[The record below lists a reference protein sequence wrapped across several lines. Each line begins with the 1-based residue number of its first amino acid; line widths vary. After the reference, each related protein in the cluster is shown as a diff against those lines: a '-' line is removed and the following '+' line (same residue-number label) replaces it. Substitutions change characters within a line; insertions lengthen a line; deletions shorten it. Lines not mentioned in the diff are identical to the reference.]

1 MKFILNKRMHGRR
14 VVIVLVSRPERR
26 WPSTNAAP
34 LFAIAG
40 ALFGLRRLGRRS
52 GATARE
58 AWKALPGDE
67 IVGDP
72 MWQSTRAITIAVPPE
87 QVWPWIVQMGY
98 HRGGWYTPR
107 WVDRWV
113 WHIDNP
119 SAEALLPDLQ
129 GLTVGDVVPDGEPGT
144 AWYDVVELEP
154 ARHLVLYSTTHVP
167 PALGR
172 VMHVAWTWTFVLEPI
187 PTGTRLRLRARA
199 RGNVVAFLFWHLIVV
214 PSDYVMAP
222 AMLDG
227 IRERAER
234 ASPATPPGPTEPSPT
249 G

>member
-1 MKFILNKRMHGRR
+1 MRR
-14 VVIVLVSRPERR
+14 TPFLVTGLTFSGVA
-26 WPSTNAAP
+26 SAA
-34 LFAIAG
+34 FAG
-40 ALFGLRRLGRRS
+40 AHRLGR
-52 GATARE
+52 TAGSTADERR
-58 AWKALPGDE
+58 APLPGDDL
-67 IVGDP
+67 IDP
-72 MWQSTRAITIAVPPE
+72 FGTTEHAVTVAAPPE

-119 SAEALLPDLQ
+119 SAAALLPELQ

-172 VMHVAWTWTFVLEPI
+172 VMRIAWTWTFALEPI

-234 ASPATPPGPTEPSPT
+234 SVPATPPGPTEPSAN

>member
-1 MKFILNKRMHGRR
+1 VRR
-14 VVIVLVSRPERR
+14 TPFRVAGLTFSGL
-26 WPSTNAAP
+26 AAAS
-34 LFAIAG
+34 FACAH
-40 ALFGLRRLGRRS
+40 RLGRTS
-52 GATARE
+52 GSTADERR
-58 AWKALPGDE
+58 APLPGDDL
-67 IVGDP
+67 IDP
-72 MWQSTRAITIAVPPE
+72 FGTTEHAVTVAAPPE

-119 SAEALLPDLQ
+119 SAEALLPELQ